1 MTYDA
6 RYRGPYVGVPGKHAN
21 PPRRV
26 IAASHL
32 LTGEPGRSFDDH
44 AVAID
49 GTNIVWV
56 GPVKEVPEPYAAW
69 PIEDYP
75 GSTIAP
81 GLVETHAHFG
91 ARPGSAPN
99 VSYPELHEKAWD
111 ALHSLSWARQIASV
125 GVTTAQSL
133 GATNYTDVALREAIA
148 QGLVQGP
155 RIVAAGPMITTTG
168 GHGWREG
175 GEVDSLDDIRHAVR
189 EHHKAGVDVIKAAA
203 TGGFF
208 TPGTAQWKAQFT
220 VEELTVLVNEAH
232 RLGHRVAV
240 HAHGT
245 QGIRRAVEAGVDYIA
260 HGTFIDDDGVTR
272 FDPELADR
280 IADKGIYVDVAAPPS
295 YPPVPGETI
304 APRAHD
310 LYSHGV
316 KIVAGHDIGAVIP
329 PEGYLYG
336 LHQLEE
342 AGIPRAEIL
351 IAASSRAA
359 AAIGLAGITGVL
371 APGYEADLLV
381 LDGNPLDDLAAL
393 DRKQLIVTR
402 GSDFHPDDVREYAGR
417 ESSDHKTDNSNGR
430 KPTGNVLADRLKA
443 IQRSS
448 LQQW

>member
-1 MTYDA
+1 MTTTQSDVHDLIGVAGA
-6 RYRGPYVGVPGKHAN
+6 RSN
-21 PPRRV
+21 PARRV
-26 IAASHL
+26 IAAAHL
-32 LTGEPGRSFDDH
+32 LTGRPGEQLDDH
-44 AVAID
+44 ALAID
-49 GTNIVWV
+49 GRHIVWV
-56 GPVKEVPEPYAAW
+56 GPTAQLPAEYADW
-69 PIEDYP
+69 PLENHP
-75 GSTIAP
+75 GATILP

-91 ARPGSAPN
+91 PRPGDEPA
-99 VSYPELHEKAWD
+99 VSYPELHEQAWN
-111 ALHSLSWARQIASV
+111 ALHSLHWARRIASV
-125 GVTTAQSL
+125 GVTSAQSL
-133 GATNYTDVALREAIA
+133 GANFYTDVALREAIDKGYA
-148 QGLVQGP
+148 QGP

-220 VEELTVLVNEAH
+220 VEELRVLVEDAH

-260 HGTFIDDDGVTR
+260 HGTFISDDGTTR
-272 FDPELADR
+272 FEPDLADE
-280 IADKGIYVDVAAPPS
+280 IARKGIYVDVAAPPS
-295 YPPVPGETI
+295 YPPVEGETI

-316 KIVAGHDIGAVIP
+316 RIVTGHDIGAVIP
-329 PEGYLYG
+329 PEAYLYG

-351 IAASSRAA
+351 VAATSRAA
-359 AAIGLAGITGVL
+359 AAIGLAGVTGVL
-371 APGYEADLLV
+371 EAGYEADLLV
-381 LDGNPLDDLAAL
+381 VDGNPLDDLSAL
-393 DRKQLIVTR
+393 ERKLRIVIR
-402 GSDFHPDDVREYAGR
+402 GDDFHPDYVPEYAGR
-417 ESSDHKTDNSNGR
+417 DSSASEH
-430 KPTGNVLADRLKA
+430 KPTGNVLAERLERVRRA
-443 IQRSS
+443 S